1 MEEFQTQI
9 NSLCAHLPQ
18 NVPFVMQQ
26 VSEAI
31 KVCMASKN
39 AERNLNIAIKVAE
52 QVTKYSGGDML
63 YNYVPI
69 LVALL
74 KDVEDMSALQPFDTV
89 DHAIPISVSIVQQFT
104 NTYGESVKD
113 AANKLV
119 EMSDNNTLVVLA
131 NMLADVA
138 EGANILPVAYILL
151 NLNISRVQYINGSFQ
166 FYCDLLSAINKAK
179 F

>member
-9 NSLCAHLPQ
+9 NSLCAYLPQ

-31 KVCMASKN
+31 RVCKASKN

-74 KDVEDMSALQPFDTV
+74 KDVEDMAELQPFDTV
-89 DHAIPISVSIVQQFT
+89 DHTIPISVSVVQQFT
-104 NTYGESVKD
+104 NNYGLSVKD

-119 EMSDNNTLVVLA
+119 NMSDNNTLVVLA

-138 EGANILPVAYILL
+138 TGQNILPVAYILL
-151 NLNISRVQYINGSFQ
+151 NLNISRVQYVNGSFQ
-166 FYCDLLSAINKAK
+166 FYCDLLSAINKAE